1 MLRQNN
7 YAMIL
12 EIITPEKKAFEGEVT
27 SVKFPGISGGF
38 EILNNHAPIISALAK
53 GDIRIIT
60 ADNKTETLAIN
71 GGVIEMQNNKII
83 VLVD

>member
-1 MLRQNN
+1 MQNN

-12 EIITPEKKAFEGEVT
+12 EIITPEKKEFEGEVT

-38 EILNNHAPIISALAK
+38 EILNNHAPIISALGK
-53 GDIRIIT
+53 GDIRVIT
-60 ADNKTETLAIN
+60 ADKKTENFPIN

-83 VLVD
+83 VLAE

>member
-1 MLRQNN
+1 MHL
-7 YAMIL
+7 
-12 EIITPEKKAFEGEVT
+12 
-27 SVKFPGISGGF
+27 GF

-83 VLVD
+83 VLAD

>member
-1 MLRQNN
+1 
-7 YAMIL
+7 MIL

-53 GDIRIIT
+53 GDIIIT
-60 ADNKTETLAIN
+60 ADNKTETLPIN

-83 VLVD
+83 VLAD

>member
-1 MLRQNN
+1 MQNN
-7 YAMIL
+7 CAMIL

-38 EILNNHAPIISALAK
+38 EILNNHAPIISALEK
-53 GDIRIIT
+53 GDIRVIT
-60 ADNKTETLAIN
+60 ADKKTENFAIN

-83 VLVD
+83 VLAE